1 MIYHVLFDIILFIRW
16 SILFINLMKNT
27 PSTIVQRPSAILQ
40 HRHSFEQSSS
50 PHLRSFPS
58 PSPPLQP
65 ISSVSFSGCLLSS
78 CPVGCTPVS
87 AQWCCPLAFWGAC
100 FVCSSFLLAV
110 RLMICSWTVICSRS
124 LLLVISGR
132 WICRKFHKHHVDEDL
147 KFVRHGSAHSLC
159 FWDMELY
166 LVDTVVEN
174 SECVSC
180 REDLVIPGLFED
192 VEDMSDLS
200 SSGFDVLMAMPWS

>member
-1 MIYHVLFDIILFIRW
+1 MFVQVSSWQINCLWIQVRVSEREQTDETVNVQSVSKCGGANRGTWQIKWILWWQPNVKLMIYQVLFDIILFIRW

-78 CPVGCTPVS
+78 CPVGCTPAS
-87 AQWCCPLAFWGAC
+87 AQWCCPLAFWGHVLC
-100 FVCSSFLLAV
+100 VQISSWLFGWWFVL
-110 RLMICSWTVICSRS
+110 
-124 LLLVISGR
+124 
-132 WICRKFHKHHVDEDL
+132 
-147 KFVRHGSAHSLC
+147 
-159 FWDMELY
+159 
-166 LVDTVVEN
+166 
-174 SECVSC
+174 
-180 REDLVIPGLFED
+180 GL
-192 VEDMSDLS
+192 
-200 SSGFDVLMAMPWS
+200 